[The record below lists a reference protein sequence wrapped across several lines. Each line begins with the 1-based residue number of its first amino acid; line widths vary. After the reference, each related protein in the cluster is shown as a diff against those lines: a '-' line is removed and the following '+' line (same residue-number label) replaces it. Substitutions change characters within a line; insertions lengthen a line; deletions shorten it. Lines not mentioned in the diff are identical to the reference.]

1 MEKREFNRHVTDD
14 LIEGLKKQPLWQEK
28 LKGDCEAGNVFLAI
42 RKDRIG
48 FYHKGG
54 RLFEFDGQS
63 FSTHVKYSL
72 VINTEDET
80 APENYVYEAQLANIP
95 MISNFIDGYG
105 GMKKNCE
112 LYSGDEARG
121 VSNLYQKNSY
131 LHSDSVFVLDIEI
144 AFKNDDKKQE
154 RIDVLLYDNNSQ
166 TLRFVEAK
174 QFSNSDLHSTSTPQ
188 VVEQIKNYEER
199 IGHHKE
205 KLIEEY
211 GLYVD
216 GLNQIFG
223 KQLSRPKTIE
233 PEVSL
238 LIFGFD
244 EAQEKDDRFQKMR
257 LAIQAQKI
265 PMYRIGDPKGLK
277 AESVWRGN

>member
-1 MEKREFNRHVTDD
+1 MENWEFNRHVTDD
-14 LIEGLKKQPLWQEK
+14 LIRSLKEQPLWQEK

-63 FSTHVKYSL
+63 FSTHVKYAS
-72 VINTEDET
+72 VIDTD
-80 APENYVYEAQLANIP
+80 ENYVTQDQLKEMRVIP
-95 MISNFIDGYG
+95 NFLARYDRI
-105 GMKKNCE
+105 KENCA
-112 LYSGDEARG
+112 LYSGDEAEG
-121 VSNLYQKNSY
+121 VSNLYAKSSY
-131 LHSDSVFVLDIEI
+131 LCSESISVLDIEV
-144 AFKNDDKKQE
+144 AFKDDNKKLE
-154 RIDVLLYDNNSQ
+154 RIDVLLYDNDSQ

-174 QFSNSDLHSTSTPQ
+174 QFSNGDLHSASTPQ
-188 VVEQIKNYEER
+188 IVEQIKSYEER

-211 GLYVD
+211 GLCVD

-223 KQLSRPKTIE
+223 KQLSRPKAID
-233 PEVSL
+233 PKVSL

-244 EAQEKDDRFQKMR
+244 KAQEKDGRFKKMCQVIR
-257 LAIQAQKI
+257 EQNIL
-265 PMYRIGDPKGLK
+265 MYRIGGTEGLK
-277 AESVWRGN
+277 AENVWRGN